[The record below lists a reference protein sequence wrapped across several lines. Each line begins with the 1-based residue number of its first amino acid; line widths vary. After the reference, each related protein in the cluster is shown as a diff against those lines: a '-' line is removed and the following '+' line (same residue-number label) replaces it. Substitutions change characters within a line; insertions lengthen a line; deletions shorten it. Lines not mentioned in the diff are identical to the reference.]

1 MLRLLRL
8 RQVVIAAA
16 VGVSSCLG
24 GGQSP
29 RLLWV
34 ASCLGRQGGCGRWPR
49 LRLWPLTGG
58 RSVGRWPL
66 AEAAAGGQL
75 SRLLWVASCLGC
87 RSCRGCGQLLRRWWV
102 PWCPVALAVAASVS
116 YSEMRVVA
124 AMGGGWLHQL
134 WWVTSC
140 SRQLQGGIAG
150 MSSGGFSF

>member
-58 RSVGRWPL
+58 RSFGHWPL
-66 AEAAAGGQL
+66 AAAVAGGQL
-75 SRLLWVASCLGC
+75 SRLLWVA
-87 RSCRGCGQLLRRWWV
+87 
-102 PWCPVALAVAASVS
+102 VAASVAD
-116 YSEMRVVA
+116 SEMRVVA
-124 AMGGGWLHQL
+124 AMGGGWLHQI

-150 MSSGGFSF
+150 MSSGGLSF

>member
-1 MLRLLRL
+1 MAGCMLRLLRL

-58 RSVGRWPL
+58 
-66 AEAAAGGQL
+66 
-75 SRLLWVASCLGC
+75 
-87 RSCRGCGQLLRRWWV
+87 
-102 PWCPVALAVAASVS
+102 
-116 YSEMRVVA
+116 
-124 AMGGGWLHQL
+124 WLHQL

-150 MSSGGFSF
+150 MSSGGFSFWVAAAAVLWWLAAAVRWLAAAARWLWWLPWLHAGV